1 MNGSVDPSKDSSR
14 VRVTLETP
22 SHPFFSC
29 LDCKFKSG
37 STAERRLLDPLF
49 QYFAEDYC
57 LAQTPLFY

>member
-1 MNGSVDPSKDSSR
+1 MNSSVDHSKGSTS

-22 SHPFFSC
+22 SHPFLSC
-29 LDCKFKSG
+29 LDCNFKSG

-57 LAQTPLFY
+57 LAQTLLFY